1 MREVN
6 TKKPDREAMVSD
18 KAEDFAEKQYAREF
32 NDLPPDIQMTVWMAA
47 EHEVEQQ
54 LVMAA
59 EARMDAED
67 ERLELRSRRKLQALA
82 RILR

>member
-1 MREVN
+1 MGAVN
-6 TKKPDREAMVSD
+6 RDLEERTIN

-59 EARMDAED
+59 EARMDDED
-67 ERLELRSRRKLQALA
+67 ERLELRSRRRRLQALA

>member
-1 MREVN
+1 MGAVKRDLEERTIN
-6 TKKPDREAMVSD
+6 
-18 KAEDFAEKQYAREF
+18 KAEEFAEKQYAREF

-59 EARMDAED
+59 EARMDAGD
-67 ERLELRSRRKLQALA
+67 ERLELRSRRRQLQALA